1 MRLLLSF
8 LVLLLALPATAQ
20 RGRGPALAGVW
31 IETAGQRAGQ
41 PVVPAS
47 RSQQTTLILEP
58 DGFFEE
64 IRPAS
69 SRNARSYRSGNAH
82 QRRYTGTWDA
92 DYRHGGLVMQVDRG
106 RRRPQLIRHTIV
118 YSDRNELVLR
128 SRSSGRERVFIRRR

>member
-1 MRLLLSF
+1 MRFSLVILLSLLF
-8 LVLLLALPATAQ
+8 LNMTSAQ
-20 RGRGPALAGVW
+20 RGRGPSLEGVW
-31 IETAGQRAGQ
+31 VESAGQRNGQ
-41 PVVPAS
+41 PVIPAS
-47 RSQQTTLILEP
+47 RSQQTTLILER

-64 IRPAS
+64 IRP
-69 SRNARSYRSGNAH
+69 SRSRYAR

-92 DYRHGGLVMQVDRG
+92 DYRQGGLVMQVDRG

>member
-8 LVLLLALPATAQ
+8 LVLLLALPASAQ
-20 RGRGPALAGVW
+20 RGRGPSLVGVW

-47 RSQQTTLILEP
+47 RSQQTTLILER

-64 IRPAS
+64 IRP
-69 SRNARSYRSGNAH
+69 SRSRYRQS
-82 QRRYTGTWDA
+82 RYTGTWDA
-92 DYRHGGLVMQVDRG
+92 DYRQGGLVMQVDRG

-128 SRSSGRERVFIRRR
+128 SRSTGRERVFIRRR